1 MHEADKKLTNAQ
13 WVLLG
18 LVLLV
23 GALTF
28 YIYLRRKKEESI
40 EIEHQMLKEYP
51 LSKNKKVMLK
61 CFKYLVL

>member
-1 MHEADKKLTNAQ
+1 MHEADKKLINAQ

-28 YIYLRRKKEESI
+28 YIYLRRKKEEAI

-51 LSKNKKVMLK
+51 LNKNKKVMPK
-61 CFKYLVL
+61 CFK